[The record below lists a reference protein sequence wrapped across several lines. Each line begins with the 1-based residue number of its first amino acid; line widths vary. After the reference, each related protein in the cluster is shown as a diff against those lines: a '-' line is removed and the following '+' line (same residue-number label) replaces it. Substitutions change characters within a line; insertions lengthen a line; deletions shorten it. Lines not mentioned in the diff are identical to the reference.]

1 MHHIKKWAQSVHS
14 SRSYSKN
21 KVPYQ
26 LTPEER
32 YPTFRAKIDL
42 QNFINWGKKYI
53 WGDLPLQMEFN
64 EPIRGVKV
72 MNFNI
77 SHVETWNVPV
87 TYWWKMTVCFLAN
100 FSKTAERNK
109 TLFTGIQ
116 VRLKLSSNQQTD
128 QKSDHSTRRYSNI
141 KVPYQMTKMTHFG
154 SCFSTITNNHS
165 L

>member
-1 MHHIKKWAQSVHS
+1 MNPLSTVCSTAWDMHHFKKWAQSVHS

-42 QNFINWGKKYI
+42 QNFIKWGVKYI

-72 MNFNI
+72 KNFNI

-87 TYWWKMTVCFLAN
+87 TYWWNWPYVSWPISRKRLRET
-100 FSKTAERNK
+100 KR
-109 TLFTGIQ
+109 TLDTQGI
-116 VRLKLSSNQQTD
+116 RHTE
-128 QKSDHSTRRYSNI
+128 
-141 KVPYQMTKMTHFG
+141 FG
-154 SCFSTITNNHS
+154 SIRTTLWPNEKGLFLKIIQNYFFELIGN
-165 L
+165 

>member
-42 QNFINWGKKYI
+42 QNFIKWGKKYI
-53 WGDLPLQMEFN
+53 WGDLPLQMVFN

-72 MNFNI
+72 RNFNI

-87 TYWWKMTVCFLAN
+87 TYWWKWPYV
-100 FSKTAERNK
+100 SWPISRK
-109 TLFTGIQ
+109 
-116 VRLKLSSNQQTD
+116 RLKETKRYLQGFKYGSSWVQIIKQIKNRFTLRGD
-128 QKSDHSTRRYSNI
+128 SPTSRYRTKWPKWPIS
-141 KVPYQMTKMTHFG
+141 VPV
-154 SCFSTITNNHS
+154 S
-165 L
+165 LL

>member
-1 MHHIKKWAQSVHS
+1 MHQIKKWAQSVHS
-14 SRSYSKN
+14 SRSYSEN

-42 QNFINWGKKYI
+42 QNFITWGVKYI

-72 MNFNI
+72 KNFNI

-87 TYWWKMTVCFLAN
+87 TYWWKWPYVSWPISRKRLRETKRTLDTQGIRHTEFGSIRTTLWPN
-100 FSKTAERNK
+100 EKGLFSKIIQNY
-109 TLFTGIQ
+109 LFELIG
-116 VRLKLSSNQQTD
+116 N
-128 QKSDHSTRRYSNI
+128 
-141 KVPYQMTKMTHFG
+141 
-154 SCFSTITNNHS
+154 
-165 L
+165 